1 MKRMLLIQFIIF
13 LKLIS
18 CKEQK
23 QEQEQIVEQGQ
34 EQARELEYID
44 EGQSTEIKE
53 DNFKNTLIKQIE
65 EGDQHENWKNTY
77 QKIDLDAL
85 VYIED
90 IILTNNGYENP
101 EKDVFN
107 EKIKI
112 IFGRTIDNQSG
123 NSYLKIDMSD
133 KCDKKMYYIPNSLG
147 LNFVYVTKN
156 YNFITEFIPL
166 PLLFDYQKIYPD
178 ISKNEKSFWNRMDDL
193 PEARRFNQQLL
204 ISRNK
209 YLFNDDESQFPWLV
223 TNDIYFMESL
233 VTVFGYTE
241 DEKLLNW
248 VMGRNYKKAEYFI
261 ENYVFVKNCKGNLE
275 IRKDILN
282 YIGKNCNEQK
292 TAYIEHLFKH
302 TYYLIDS
309 YQHENSKFNEKEKI
323 KILAHAANIYDQ
335 LFINHHFIGKSNRGR
350 WNILG
355 TYFYNSSAEDWN
367 KLKKEFILN
376 NYYNLPNL
384 KSLVKYAERFS
395 SAGAPYY

>member
-1 MKRMLLIQFIIF
+1 
-13 LKLIS
+13 
-18 CKEQK
+18 
-23 QEQEQIVEQGQ
+23 
-34 EQARELEYID
+34 
-44 EGQSTEIKE
+44 
-53 DNFKNTLIKQIE
+53 
-65 EGDQHENWKNTY
+65 
-77 QKIDLDAL
+77 
-85 VYIED
+85 
-90 IILTNNGYENP
+90 
-101 EKDVFN
+101 
-107 EKIKI
+107 
-112 IFGRTIDNQSG
+112 
-123 NSYLKIDMSD
+123 
-133 KCDKKMYYIPNSLG
+133 MYYIPNSLG

-209 YLFNDDESQFPWLV
+209 YLFNDDESQFPWLI